1 MTAAR
6 VYRKPSDQQH
16 DRLPI
21 SSYDEAVRRLV
32 ELRVDETLPD
42 EAYDVAVALVAD
54 IFWLA
59 DKRVRR
65 DVIVAARDVG

>member
-6 VYRKPSDQQH
+6 VYRKPSDQQY

-65 DVIVAARDVG
+65 DVIVAARDLG